1 VIGEKR
7 RREGGASGEK
17 LLVDGVEFVDAV
29 DGVESRGVAL
39 AGEGDL
45 SGAV

>member
-29 DGVESRGVAL
+29 DRVEIAL